1 MLAPGD
7 AELRCQAD
15 GRPVPEIVWIRNLDD
30 QFTQTADNVD
40 ITEAIDGLNKT
51 SILTIQRTTP
61 EDTATYSCRAQNLVS
76 SETSTGVQVDIFGKL
91 LQQICKWCLVLPVF

>member
-1 MLAPGD
+1 MSVSVLAPDD

-40 ITEAIDGLNKT
+40 VTDTVDGLNKT

-61 EDTATYSCRAQNLVS
+61 EDTATYSCRAQNSVS
-76 SETSTGVQVDIFGKL
+76 SETSSEVQVNVFGK
-91 LQQICKWCLVLPVF
+91 FF